1 MSPALGRSLEMCMT
15 GLLDAI
21 LAGLPEGVVHT
32 AIVGRRW
39 TAAVVE
45 AQGTRRC
52 GLAATWWLPEDEAA
66 PVSLPIDGSPARAL
80 ANELRQARGAR
91 ASLAAAT
98 VNALLPQASEFWEPD
113 RLEDVIRRLGADRSV
128 AIVGHFPFV
137 GTLRSQVGSLT
148 VLEEHP
154 RPGDL
159 HASAAA
165 EVLPGAEV
173 VVITGM
179 AFVNRSLTE
188 LLRLCS
194 ARARVVIAGPST
206 PLSPVLFEHGV
217 NRLCGAIVGNE
228 AAVLRAVAAGEGFHG
243 VHQAGVELVTLS
255 ADGLI

>member
-1 MSPALGRSLEMCMT
+1 MT
-15 GLLDAI
+15 DLLNAI
-21 LAGLPEGVVHT
+21 LAGLPEGVVRT

-39 TAAVVE
+39 TAAVVDV
-45 AQGTRRC
+45 QGTRRC
-52 GLAATWWLPEDEAA
+52 GLAATWRLPEDETA
-66 PVSLPIDGSPARAL
+66 PVRFPIDGSPARAL
-80 ANELRQARGAR
+80 AYELRQARGAR

-98 VNALLPQASEFWEPD
+98 VNALLPPAREHWDTE
-113 RLEDVIRRLGADRSV
+113 RLEDIIRRVGADRSV
-128 AIVGHFPFV
+128 VVIGHFPFV
-137 GTLRSQVGSLT
+137 GSLRSQVGALT

-159 HASAAA
+159 HASAAP

-179 AFVNRSLTE
+179 AFVNRSLAD

-194 ARARVVIAGPST
+194 ERAQVIVAGPST

-217 NRLCGAIVGNE
+217 HQLCGAIVRDE

-243 VHQAGVELVTLS
+243 VHQAGVELVTLAS
-255 ADGLI
+255 DGRA

>member
-1 MSPALGRSLEMCMT
+1 MT
-15 GLLDAI
+15 ELLDAI
-21 LAGLPEGVVHT
+21 LAGLPEGVVR
-32 AIVGRRW
+32 AAVVGRRW

-66 PVSLPIDGSPARAL
+66 PVNLPIDGSPARAL
-80 ANELRQARGAR
+80 ANGLRHVRGAR

-98 VNALLPQASEFWEPD
+98 VNALLPQASESWKPD
-113 RLEDVIRRLGADRSV
+113 RLEAVIRRLGADRSV
-128 AIVGHFPFV
+128 VVVGHFPFV
-137 GTLRSQVGSLT
+137 DALRPHVGSLT
-148 VLEEHP
+148 VLEERP

-179 AFVNRSLTE
+179 AFVNRSLTG

-194 ARARVVIAGPST
+194 AQSRVVVAGPST

-217 NRLCGAIVGNE
+217 HRLCGAIVRNE

-243 VHQAGVELVTLS
+243 VHQAGVDLVTFSVDDL
-255 ADGLI
+255 A

>member
-1 MSPALGRSLEMCMT
+1 MPE
-15 GLLDAI
+15 LLDAI
-21 LAGLPEGVVHT
+21 LAGLPEGVVRT
-32 AIVGRRW
+32 GVVGRRW

-52 GLAATWWLPEDEAA
+52 GLAATWWLPEDKAA
-66 PVSLPIDGSPARAL
+66 PLSLPIDGSPARVL
-80 ANELRQARGAR
+80 ANELRHVRGAR

-98 VNALLPQASEFWEPD
+98 VNALLPQASTSWKPD
-113 RLEDVIRRLGADRSV
+113 RLEEVILRLGADRSV
-128 AIVGHFPFV
+128 AVVGHFPFV
-137 GTLRSQVGSLT
+137 DTLRPQVGSLT

-165 EVLPGAEV
+165 DVLPEAEV

-179 AFVNRSLTE
+179 AFVNRSLTG

-194 ARARVVIAGPST
+194 AQARVVVAGPST

-217 NRLCGAIVGNE
+217 HRVCGAVVRNE

-255 ADGLI
+255 APA

>member
-1 MSPALGRSLEMCMT
+1 MT
-15 GLLDAI
+15 ELVDAI
-21 LAGLPEGVVHT
+21 LARLPEGVLRT

-45 AQGTRRC
+45 VQGLRRC

-66 PVSLPIDGSPARAL
+66 PVSLPIEGSPARAL

-98 VNALLPQASEFWEPD
+98 VNALLPTARERWEPD

-128 AIVGHFPFV
+128 VMVGHFPFV
-137 GTLRSQVGSLT
+137 DTLRSQVGSLT

-159 HASAAA
+159 HAGDAP

-179 AFVNRSLTE
+179 AFVNRSLAD

-194 ARARVVIAGPST
+194 AQARVVVAGPST

-217 NRLCGAIVGNE
+217 HRLCGAIVRDE
-228 AAVLRAVAAGEGFHG
+228 EAVLRAVAAGVGFHG

-255 ADGLI
+255 ADGPA